1 MAAVHKRA
9 SAKRDMV
16 GRAEVKRTPLKV
28 ETSQSH
34 RDEENEK
41 GRAPHEETL
50 HGALRGGAPEAA
62 RREVAGS
69 RWHYRA
75 TPQTARAAAGW
86 LWDDREMK
94 GREPPFWFRQDAAGA
109 DRVFVDET
117 LAHPYT
123 ESGIGFRSCY
133 LP

>member
-50 HGALRGGAPEAA
+50 HGALRGGAPEA
-62 RREVAGS
+62 RQAGS
-69 RWHYRA
+69 R
-75 TPQTARAAAGW
+75 
-86 LWDDREMK
+86 
-94 GREPPFWFRQDAAGA
+94 REP
-109 DRVFVDET
+109 
-117 LAHPYT
+117 LAQPRDCGGLPPGG
-123 ESGIGFRSCY
+123 SGTTAK
-133 LP
+133 